1 MPQIPLSLREAEGLS
16 VWPTNAETGTV
27 QRQHPRLPRRCPVV
41 TWGHASTGVGKNT
54 SPFANNALSRRTS
67 TEKRERAS
75 PLASHPAGP
84 REASGG
90 GRTAGPAGWAGAAL
104 APAAEPRSSRA
115 PRQTPEPVRRLRPR
129 GPDRPGAHGASPETR
144 TAAAVSK
151 APGRVSRHPIR
162 NFTRKVKKKG
172 EQRRPQEEANG
183 TRNIGEKRRRKPRSP
198 WAPFRPRDVDTDLAG
213 PSPGLERGPQPR
225 GRSSAERHVRAV
237 SYPLAK
243 SRRDAA
249 EKSLARPNKSD
260 RDLSRAFGLAF

>member
-1 MPQIPLSLREAEGLS
+1 M
-16 VWPTNAETGTV
+16 
-27 QRQHPRLPRRCPVV
+27 
-41 TWGHASTGVGKNT
+41 GHASTGVGKNT

-67 TEKRERAS
+67 TEKLERAS
-75 PLASHPAGP
+75 PLASHRAGP

-104 APAAEPRSSRA
+104 APAAGRADTSAVAPEAEPRSSSA

-183 TRNIGEKRRRKPRSP
+183 TRNIGETRRRKPRSP
-198 WAPFRPRDVDTDLAG
+198 WAPFRPRDADTDPAG
-213 PSPGLERGPQPR
+213 PSPGPERGPQPR
-225 GRSSAERHVRAV
+225 GRSSAERHVRAL

-243 SRRDAA
+243 SRCDAA
-249 EKSLARPNKSD
+249 EKSLARPNKSG
-260 RDLSRAFGLAF
+260 RDLACAFGLAF